1 MWSCAVALILELLR
15 VTITFMGE
23 GIMGFDAGIVLTL
36 TFFAFVLLVIVKS
49 VAIVPQSEE
58 YVVER
63 FGKYRQTLMA
73 GINLLVPFLD
83 RIEHKVVVLERQL
96 DAFDISVITRDN
108 VEIILETTVFFRVI
122 DAAKSVYRIRDVPLA
137 LRTTA
142 ESVIRSAAGKLEL
155 DDIQSSRQ
163 QMNDE
168 ILKNLREAS
177 EVWGLE
183 ITRSEITDVRVD
195 EATKQA
201 QRQQLN
207 AERERRATVAKA
219 EGERQR
225 VELEADAELYEATK
239 KAEAIRL
246 TADAEAYAI
255 IKKAE
260 ADAEQTRVV
269 AEAIAN
275 EGQPAV
281 DFEILK
287 RQVDAIGRMASSE
300 NTKTIVLP
308 SDVTK
313 TIGGLSALNEILG
326 RGEGR

>member
-1 MWSCAVALILELLR
+1 MEQVDLG
-15 VTITFMGE
+15 VM
-23 GIMGFDAGIVLTL
+23 LTL
-36 TFFAFVLLVIVKS
+36 VFLGLAVLLAFKS
-49 VAIVPQSEE
+49 VAIVPQSDE

-63 FGKYRQTLMA
+63 FGRYRVTLAA

-83 RIEHKVVVLERQL
+83 RVAHKIQILERQL
-96 DAFDISVITRDN
+96 DAFVISVITRDN
-108 VEIILETTVFFRVI
+108 VEIELETTVFFRVI
-122 DAAKSVYRIRDVPLA
+122 NASKSVYRIKDVPLA

-142 ESVIRSAAGKLEL
+142 ESIIRSAAGKLEL
-155 DDIQSSRQ
+155 DEVQSSRQ
-163 QMNDE
+163 KMNEE
-168 ILKNLREAS
+168 ILQNLREAS

-195 EATKQA
+195 EATKEA

-207 AERERRATVAKA
+207 AERERRATVARA

-225 VELEADAELYEATK
+225 VELQADGELYEAQK
-239 KAEAIRL
+239 NAEAIKL
-246 TADAEAYAI
+246 TADAEAYAV

-260 ADAEQTRVV
+260 ADAEQTRMI
-269 AEAIAN
+269 AEAISQD
-275 EGQPAV
+275 GQPAI

-287 RQVDAIGRMASSE
+287 RQVEAIGLLASSD

-313 TIGGLSALNEILG
+313 TIGGLAGLQEALR
-326 RGEGR
+326 RGEDA

>member
-1 MWSCAVALILELLR
+1 MEQVDLG
-15 VTITFMGE
+15 V
-23 GIMGFDAGIVLTL
+23 VLTL
-36 TFFAFVLLVIVKS
+36 VFLGLAVLLAFKS
-49 VAIVPQSEE
+49 VAIVPQSDE

-63 FGKYRQTLMA
+63 FGRYRATLAA

-83 RIEHKVVVLERQL
+83 RVAHKIQILERQL
-96 DAFDISVITRDN
+96 DAFVISVITRDN
-108 VEIILETTVFFRVI
+108 VEIELETTVFFRVI
-122 DAAKSVYRIRDVPLA
+122 NASKSVYRIKDVPLA

-142 ESVIRSAAGKLEL
+142 ESIIRSAAGKLEL
-155 DDIQSSRQ
+155 DEVQSSRQ
-163 QMNDE
+163 KMNEE
-168 ILKNLREAS
+168 ILQNLREAS

-195 EATKQA
+195 EATKEA

-207 AERERRATVAKA
+207 AERERRATVARA

-225 VELEADAELYEATK
+225 VELQADGELYEAQK
-239 KAEAIRL
+239 NAEAIKL
-246 TADAEAYAI
+246 TADAEAYAV

-260 ADAEQTRVV
+260 ADAEQTRMI
-269 AEAIAN
+269 AEAISQD
-275 EGQPAV
+275 GQPAI

-287 RQVDAIGRMASSE
+287 RQVEAIGLLASSD

-313 TIGGLSALNEILG
+313 TIGGLAGLQEALT
-326 RGEGR
+326 RGEDA

>member
-1 MWSCAVALILELLR
+1 ME
-15 VTITFMGE
+15 
-23 GIMGFDAGIVLTL
+23 FDSGVVLTL
-36 TFFAFVLLVIVKS
+36 VFFGFILLVIVKS

-195 EATKQA
+195 EATKVA

-287 RQVDAIGRMASSE
+287 RQVDAIGRMAASDNS
-300 NTKTIVLP
+300 KTIVVP

-313 TIGGLSALNEILG
+313 TIGGLSTLG
-326 RGEGR
+326 ELFGRKEGQ

>member
-1 MWSCAVALILELLR
+1 MEQLEIGLG
-15 VTITFMGE
+15 VI
-23 GIMGFDAGIVLTL
+23 LTL
-36 TFFAFVLLVIVKS
+36 VFLVFSLIVAVKS
-49 VAIVPQSEE
+49 VAIVPQSQE

-63 FGKYRQTLMA
+63 FGRYRVTLSA

-83 RIEHKVVVLERQL
+83 RVEHKVVVLERQL
-96 DAFDISVITRDN
+96 DAFNISVITRDN
-108 VEIILETTVFFRVI
+108 VEIVLETTVFFRVLE
-122 DAAKSVYRIRDVPLA
+122 AAASVYRIRDVPLA

-142 ESVIRSAAGKLEL
+142 ESIIRSAAGKLEL

-163 QMNDE
+163 QMNEE
-168 ILKNLREAS
+168 ILQNLRDAA

-219 EGERQR
+219 EGDRQR
-225 VELEADAELYEATK
+225 VQLEADAQLYQASK
-239 KAEAIRL
+239 QAEAVRV
-246 TADAEAYAI
+246 TADAEAYAVV
-255 IKKAE
+255 KKAE
-260 ADAEQTRVV
+260 ADAEQTRMI
-269 AEAIAN
+269 AEAISN
-275 EGQPAV
+275 NGQPAI

-287 RQVDAIGRMASSE
+287 RQVDAIAKLAASD

-308 SDVTK
+308 TDVTK
-313 TIGGLSALNEILG
+313 TVGGLASLQEVLKPRAG
-326 RGEGR
+326 D

>member
-1 MWSCAVALILELLR
+1 MEQVDLG
-15 VTITFMGE
+15 VM
-23 GIMGFDAGIVLTL
+23 LTL
-36 TFFAFVLLVIVKS
+36 VFLGLAVLLAFKS
-49 VAIVPQSEE
+49 VAIVPQSDE

-63 FGKYRQTLMA
+63 FGRYRVTLAA

-83 RIEHKVVVLERQL
+83 RVAHKIQILERQL
-96 DAFDISVITRDN
+96 DAFVISVITRDN
-108 VEIILETTVFFRVI
+108 VEIELETTVFFRVI
-122 DAAKSVYRIRDVPLA
+122 NASKSVYRIKDVPLA

-142 ESVIRSAAGKLEL
+142 ESIIRSAAGKLEL
-155 DDIQSSRQ
+155 DEVQSSRQ
-163 QMNDE
+163 KMNEE
-168 ILKNLREAS
+168 ILQNLREAS

-195 EATKQA
+195 EATKEA

-207 AERERRATVAKA
+207 AERERRATVARA

-225 VELEADAELYEATK
+225 VELQADGELYEAQK
-239 KAEAIRL
+239 NAEAIKL
-246 TADAEAYAI
+246 TADAEAYAV

-260 ADAEQTRVV
+260 ADAEQTRMI
-269 AEAIAN
+269 AEAISQD
-275 EGQPAV
+275 GQPAI

-287 RQVDAIGRMASSE
+287 RQVEAIGLLASSD

-313 TIGGLSALNEILG
+313 TIGGLAGLQEALK
-326 RGEGR
+326 RGEDA

>member
-1 MWSCAVALILELLR
+1 MEQVDLG
-15 VTITFMGE
+15 V
-23 GIMGFDAGIVLTL
+23 VLTL
-36 TFFAFVLLVIVKS
+36 VFLGLAVLLAFQS
-49 VAIVPQSEE
+49 VAIVPQSDE

-63 FGKYRQTLMA
+63 FGRYRVTLAA

-83 RIEHKVVVLERQL
+83 RVAHKIQILERQL
-96 DAFDISVITRDN
+96 DAFVISVITRDN
-108 VEIILETTVFFRVI
+108 VEIELETTVFFRVI
-122 DAAKSVYRIRDVPLA
+122 NASKSVYRIKDVPLA

-142 ESVIRSAAGKLEL
+142 ESIIRSAAGKLEL
-155 DDIQSSRQ
+155 DEVQSSRQ
-163 QMNDE
+163 KMNEE
-168 ILKNLREAS
+168 ILQNLREAS

-195 EATKQA
+195 EATKEA

-207 AERERRATVAKA
+207 AERERRATVARA

-225 VELEADAELYEATK
+225 VELQADGELYEAQK
-239 KAEAIRL
+239 NAEAIKL
-246 TADAEAYAI
+246 TADAEAYAV

-260 ADAEQTRVV
+260 ADAEQTRVI
-269 AEAIAN
+269 AEAISQD
-275 EGQPAV
+275 GQPAI

-287 RQVDAIGRMASSE
+287 RQVEAIGMLASSD

-313 TIGGLSALNEILG
+313 TIGGLAGLQEALR
-326 RGEGR
+326 RGEDA

>member
-1 MWSCAVALILELLR
+1 MEQIDLGV
-15 VTITFMGE
+15 
-23 GIMGFDAGIVLTL
+23 VLTL
-36 TFFAFVLLVIVKS
+36 VFLGLTVLLAFKS
-49 VAIVPQSEE
+49 VAIVPQSDE

-63 FGKYRQTLMA
+63 FGRYRVTLAA

-83 RIEHKVVVLERQL
+83 RVAHKIQILERQL
-96 DAFDISVITRDN
+96 DAFVISVITRDN
-108 VEIILETTVFFRVI
+108 VEIELETTVFFRVI
-122 DAAKSVYRIRDVPLA
+122 NASKSVYRIKDVPLA

-142 ESVIRSAAGKLEL
+142 ESIIRSAAGKLEL
-155 DDIQSSRQ
+155 DEVQSSRQ
-163 QMNDE
+163 KMNEE
-168 ILKNLREAS
+168 ILQNLREAS

-195 EATKQA
+195 EATKEA

-207 AERERRATVAKA
+207 AERERRATVARA

-225 VELEADAELYEATK
+225 VELQADGELYEAQK
-239 KAEAIRL
+239 NAEAIKL
-246 TADAEAYAI
+246 TADAEAYAV

-260 ADAEQTRVV
+260 ADAEQTRVI
-269 AEAIAN
+269 AEAISQD
-275 EGQPAV
+275 GQPAI

-287 RQVDAIGRMASSE
+287 RQVEAIGLLASSD

-313 TIGGLSALNEILG
+313 TIGGLAGLQEALR
-326 RGEGR
+326 RGEDV

>member
-1 MWSCAVALILELLR
+1 MEAIGLG
-15 VTITFMGE
+15 TI
-23 GIMGFDAGIVLTL
+23 LTL
-36 TFFAFVLLVIVKS
+36 VFLAFALLVAYKS

-58 YVVER
+58 FVVER
-63 FGKYRQTLMA
+63 FGRYRQTLAA
-73 GINLLVPFLD
+73 GINLLIPFLD
-83 RIEHKVVVLERQL
+83 RVEHKVLVLERQL

-108 VEIILETTVFFRVI
+108 VEIVLETTVFFRI
-122 DAAKSVYRIRDVPLA
+122 TDAAKSVYRIRDVPLA

-142 ESVIRSAAGKLEL
+142 ESIIRSAAGKLEL

-168 ILKNLREAS
+168 ILKNLREAA

-225 VELEADAELYEATK
+225 VELEADAQLYEATK
-239 KAEAIRL
+239 QAEAIKL
-246 TADAEAYAI
+246 TADAEAYAVV
-255 IKKAE
+255 KKAE
-260 ADAEQTRVV
+260 ADAEQTKVI
-269 AEAIAN
+269 AEAISN
-275 EGQPAV
+275 NGQPAI

-287 RQVDAIGRMASSE
+287 RQVEAIGNLASS
-300 NTKTIVLP
+300 NNAKTIVLP
-308 SDVTK
+308 TDVTK
-313 TIGGLSALNEILG
+313 TVGGLATLQDALSQKSG
-326 RGEGR
+326 G

>member
-1 MWSCAVALILELLR
+1 MEQVDLGL
-15 VTITFMGE
+15 
-23 GIMGFDAGIVLTL
+23 VLTIVFL
-36 TFFAFVLLVIVKS
+36 GLAMLLAVKS
-49 VAIVPQSEE
+49 VAIVPQSDE

-63 FGKYRQTLMA
+63 FGRYRATLAA

-83 RIEHKVVVLERQL
+83 RVAHKIQILERQL
-96 DAFDISVITRDN
+96 DAFVISVITRDN
-108 VEIILETTVFFRVI
+108 VEIELETTVFFRVI
-122 DAAKSVYRIRDVPLA
+122 NASKSVYRIKDVPLA

-142 ESVIRSAAGKLEL
+142 ESIIRSAAGKLEL
-155 DDIQSSRQ
+155 DEVQSSRQ
-163 QMNDE
+163 KMNEE
-168 ILKNLREAS
+168 ILQNLREAS

-195 EATKQA
+195 EATKEA

-207 AERERRATVAKA
+207 AERERRATVARA

-225 VELEADAELYEATK
+225 VELQADGELYEAQK
-239 KAEAIRL
+239 NAEAIKL

-260 ADAEQTRVV
+260 ADAEQTRVI
-269 AEAIAN
+269 ADAISQD
-275 EGQPAV
+275 GQPAI

-287 RQVDAIGRMASSE
+287 RQVEAIGLLASSD

-313 TIGGLSALNEILG
+313 TIGGLAGLQEALR
-326 RGEGR
+326 RGEDA

>member
-1 MWSCAVALILELLR
+1 MEQIDLGVLL
-15 VTITFMGE
+15 TIVF
-23 GIMGFDAGIVLTL
+23 L
-36 TFFAFVLLVIVKS
+36 AFVILLVVKS

-63 FGKYRQTLMA
+63 FGKYRQTLNA
-73 GINLLVPFLD
+73 GISLLIPFLD
-83 RIEHKVVVLERQL
+83 RVEYKVLILERQL

-108 VEIILETTVFFRVI
+108 VEITLETTVFFRVI
-122 DAAKSVYRIRDVPLA
+122 NASKSVYRIGDVPLA
-137 LRTTA
+137 LRPTA
-142 ESVIRSAAGKLEL
+142 ESIIRSAAGKLEL

-163 QMNDE
+163 QMNEE
-168 ILKNLREAS
+168 ILRNLREAS

-219 EGERQR
+219 EGERQK
-225 VELEADAELYEATK
+225 VQLEADAQLYEAEK
-239 KAEAIRL
+239 QAEAIKV
-246 TADAEAYAI
+246 TADAEAYAV
-255 IKKAE
+255 IKKAQ
-260 ADAEQTRVV
+260 ADAEQTRVI
-269 AEAIAN
+269 ADAISN
-275 EGQPAV
+275 NGQPAV

-287 RQVDAIGRMASSE
+287 RQVDAIGRLASSD

-313 TIGGLSALNEILG
+313 TIGGLSSLQEIL
-326 RGEGR
+326 RAKEGS

>member
-1 MWSCAVALILELLR
+1 MEQVDLGVI
-15 VTITFMGE
+15 
-23 GIMGFDAGIVLTL
+23 LTL
-36 TFFAFVLLVIVKS
+36 VFLGLAVLLAFKS
-49 VAIVPQSEE
+49 VAIVPQSDE

-63 FGKYRQTLMA
+63 FGRYRATLAA

-83 RIEHKVVVLERQL
+83 RVAHKIQILERQL
-96 DAFDISVITRDN
+96 DAFVISVITRDN
-108 VEIILETTVFFRVI
+108 VEIELETTVFFRVI
-122 DAAKSVYRIRDVPLA
+122 NASKSVYRIKDVPLA

-142 ESVIRSAAGKLEL
+142 ESIIRSAAGKLEL
-155 DDIQSSRQ
+155 DEVQSSRQ
-163 QMNDE
+163 KMNEE
-168 ILKNLREAS
+168 ILQNLREAS

-195 EATKQA
+195 EATKEA

-207 AERERRATVAKA
+207 AERERRATVARA

-225 VELEADAELYEATK
+225 VELQADGELYEAQK
-239 KAEAIRL
+239 NAEAIKL
-246 TADAEAYAI
+246 TADAEAYAV

-260 ADAEQTRVV
+260 ADAEQTRMI
-269 AEAIAN
+269 AEAISQD
-275 EGQPAV
+275 GQPAI

-287 RQVDAIGRMASSE
+287 RQVEAIGLLASSD

-313 TIGGLSALNEILG
+313 TIGGLAGLQEALK
-326 RGEGR
+326 RGEDA

>member
-1 MWSCAVALILELLR
+1 
-15 VTITFMGE
+15 MGVDS
-23 GIMGFDAGIVLTL
+23 GVVLTL
-36 TFFAFVLLVIVKS
+36 VFFGFVLLVIVKS

-195 EATKQA
+195 EATKAA

-287 RQVDAIGRMASSE
+287 RQVDAIGRMAASE
-300 NTKTIVLP
+300 NTKTIVVP

-313 TIGGLSALNEILG
+313 TIGGLSTLG
-326 RGEGR
+326 ELFGRKTEV

>member
-1 MWSCAVALILELLR
+1 MEQVDLG
-15 VTITFMGE
+15 V
-23 GIMGFDAGIVLTL
+23 VLTL
-36 TFFAFVLLVIVKS
+36 VFLGLAVLLAFKS
-49 VAIVPQSEE
+49 VAIVPQSDE

-63 FGKYRQTLMA
+63 FGRYRVTLAA

-83 RIEHKVVVLERQL
+83 RVAHKIQILERQL
-96 DAFDISVITRDN
+96 DAFVISVITRDN
-108 VEIILETTVFFRVI
+108 VEIELETTVFFRVI
-122 DAAKSVYRIRDVPLA
+122 NASKSVYRIKDVPLA

-142 ESVIRSAAGKLEL
+142 ESIIRSAAGKLEL
-155 DDIQSSRQ
+155 DEVQSSRQ
-163 QMNDE
+163 KMNEE
-168 ILKNLREAS
+168 ILQNLREAS

-195 EATKQA
+195 EATKEA

-207 AERERRATVAKA
+207 AERERRATVARA

-225 VELEADAELYEATK
+225 VELQADGELYEAQK
-239 KAEAIRL
+239 NAEAIKL
-246 TADAEAYAI
+246 TADAEAYAV

-260 ADAEQTRVV
+260 ADAEQTRVI
-269 AEAIAN
+269 AEAISQD
-275 EGQPAV
+275 GQPAI

-287 RQVDAIGRMASSE
+287 RQVEAIGLLASSD

-313 TIGGLSALNEILG
+313 TIGGLAGLQEALS
-326 RGEGR
+326 RGEDA

>member
-1 MWSCAVALILELLR
+1 MEVDSGV
-15 VTITFMGE
+15 
-23 GIMGFDAGIVLTL
+23 VLTL
-36 TFFAFVLLVIVKS
+36 VFFGFVLLVIVKS

-83 RIEHKVVVLERQL
+83 RIEHKVLVLERQL

-163 QMNDE
+163 QMNEE
-168 ILKNLREAS
+168 ILKNLRDAS

-246 TADAEAYAI
+246 TADADAYAI

-269 AEAIAN
+269 AQAIAN

-287 RQVDAIGRMASSE
+287 RQVDAIGRMASSD
-300 NTKTIVLP
+300 NTKTILVP

-313 TIGGLSALNEILG
+313 TIGGLSTLG
-326 RGEGR
+326 ELFNRKVEQ

>member
-1 MWSCAVALILELLR
+1 
-15 VTITFMGE
+15 
-23 GIMGFDAGIVLTL
+23 MGFDAGIVLTL

-313 TIGGLSALNEILG
+313 TIGGLSTLNEILG

>member
-1 MWSCAVALILELLR
+1 
-15 VTITFMGE
+15 MGVDS
-23 GIMGFDAGIVLTL
+23 GVVLTL
-36 TFFAFVLLVIVKS
+36 FFFGFVLLVIVKS

-195 EATKQA
+195 EATKAA

-287 RQVDAIGRMASSE
+287 RQVDAIGRMAASE
-300 NTKTIVLP
+300 NTKTIVVP

-313 TIGGLSALNEILG
+313 TIGGLSTLG
-326 RGEGR
+326 ELFGRKTEV

>member
-1 MWSCAVALILELLR
+1 MEQVDLG
-15 VTITFMGE
+15 V
-23 GIMGFDAGIVLTL
+23 VLTIVFL
-36 TFFAFVLLVIVKS
+36 GLAVLLAVKS
-49 VAIVPQSEE
+49 VAIVPQSDE

-63 FGKYRQTLMA
+63 FGRYRVTLAA
-73 GINLLVPFLD
+73 GINLFVPFLD
-83 RIEHKVVVLERQL
+83 RVAHKIQILERQL
-96 DAFDISVITRDN
+96 DAFVISVITRDN
-108 VEIILETTVFFRVI
+108 VEIELETTVFFRVI
-122 DAAKSVYRIRDVPLA
+122 NASKSVYRIKDVPLA

-142 ESVIRSAAGKLEL
+142 ESIIRSAAGKLEL
-155 DDIQSSRQ
+155 DEVQSSRQ
-163 QMNDE
+163 KMNEE
-168 ILKNLREAS
+168 ILQNLREAS

-195 EATKQA
+195 EATKEA

-207 AERERRATVAKA
+207 AERERRATVARA

-225 VELEADAELYEATK
+225 VELQADGELYEAQK
-239 KAEAIRL
+239 NAEAIKL

-260 ADAEQTRVV
+260 ADAEQTRVI
-269 AEAIAN
+269 ADAISQD
-275 EGQPAV
+275 GQPAI

-287 RQVDAIGRMASSE
+287 RQVEAIGLLASSD

-313 TIGGLSALNEILG
+313 TIGGLAGLQEALR
-326 RGEGR
+326 RGEDA

>member
-1 MWSCAVALILELLR
+1 MEQIDLGV
-15 VTITFMGE
+15 
-23 GIMGFDAGIVLTL
+23 VLTL
-36 TFFAFVLLVIVKS
+36 VFLGLAVLLAFKS
-49 VAIVPQSEE
+49 VAIVPQSDE

-63 FGKYRQTLMA
+63 FGRYRVTLAA

-83 RIEHKVVVLERQL
+83 RVAHKIQILERQL
-96 DAFDISVITRDN
+96 DAFVISVITRDN
-108 VEIILETTVFFRVI
+108 VEIELETTVFFRVI
-122 DAAKSVYRIRDVPLA
+122 NASKSVYRIKDVPLA

-142 ESVIRSAAGKLEL
+142 ESIIRSAAGKLEL
-155 DDIQSSRQ
+155 DEVQSSRQ
-163 QMNDE
+163 KMNEE
-168 ILKNLREAS
+168 ILQNLREAS

-195 EATKQA
+195 EATKEA

-207 AERERRATVAKA
+207 AERERRATVARA

-225 VELEADAELYEATK
+225 VELQADGELYEAQK
-239 KAEAIRL
+239 NAEAIKL

-260 ADAEQTRVV
+260 ADAEQTRVI
-269 AEAIAN
+269 AEAISQD
-275 EGQPAV
+275 GQPAI

-287 RQVDAIGRMASSE
+287 RQVEAIGLLASSD

-313 TIGGLSALNEILG
+313 TIGGLAGLQEALR
-326 RGEGR
+326 RGEDA

>member
-1 MWSCAVALILELLR
+1 MSLWSIIFGNLGTLL
-15 VTITFMGE
+15 TIIFFIFAIFM
-23 GIMGFDAGIVLTL
+23 AS
-36 TFFAFVLLVIVKS
+36 KC
-49 VAIVPQSEE
+49 VAIVPQSIE

-63 FGKYRQTLMA
+63 FGKYRKTLTA
-73 GINLLVPFLD
+73 GISLLVPFLD
-83 RIEHKVVVLERQL
+83 RVQHKVIILERQL
-96 DAFDISVITRDN
+96 DAFEISVITRDN

-137 LRTTA
+137 LKTTA
-142 ESVIRSAAGKLEL
+142 ESIIRSAAGKLEL

-163 QMNDE
+163 QMNEE

-219 EGERQR
+219 EGERKR
-225 VELEADAELYEATK
+225 VELEADAELYEAK
-239 KAEAIRL
+239 QKAEAVKL
-246 TADAEAYAI
+246 AADAEAYSV

-260 ADAEQTRVV
+260 ADAEQTRMV
-269 AEAIAN
+269 AEAIAQN
-275 EGQPAV
+275 GQPAI

-287 RQVDAIGRMASSE
+287 RQVDAIAKLASSD

-308 SDVTK
+308 TDVTK
-313 TIGGLSALNEILG
+313 TIGALSGLQELLKK
-326 RGEGR
+326 

>member
-1 MWSCAVALILELLR
+1 MEQIDLGV
-15 VTITFMGE
+15 
-23 GIMGFDAGIVLTL
+23 VLTL
-36 TFFAFVLLVIVKS
+36 VFLGLTVLLAFKS
-49 VAIVPQSEE
+49 VAIVPQSDE

-63 FGKYRQTLMA
+63 FGRYRVTLAA

-83 RIEHKVVVLERQL
+83 RVAHKIQILERQL
-96 DAFDISVITRDN
+96 DAFVISVITRDN
-108 VEIILETTVFFRVI
+108 VEIELETTVFFRVI
-122 DAAKSVYRIRDVPLA
+122 NASKSVYRIKDVPLA

-142 ESVIRSAAGKLEL
+142 ESIIRSAAGKLEL
-155 DDIQSSRQ
+155 DEVQSSRQ
-163 QMNDE
+163 KMNEE
-168 ILKNLREAS
+168 ILQNLREAS

-195 EATKQA
+195 EATKEA

-207 AERERRATVAKA
+207 AERERRATVARA

-225 VELEADAELYEATK
+225 VELQADGELYEAQK
-239 KAEAIRL
+239 NAEAIKL
-246 TADAEAYAI
+246 TADAEAYAV

-260 ADAEQTRVV
+260 ADAEQTRVI
-269 AEAIAN
+269 AEAISQD
-275 EGQPAV
+275 GQPAI

-287 RQVDAIGRMASSE
+287 RQVEAIGLLASSD

-313 TIGGLSALNEILG
+313 TIGGLAGLQEALR
-326 RGEGR
+326 RGEDA

>member
-1 MWSCAVALILELLR
+1 MEQVDLG
-15 VTITFMGE
+15 V
-23 GIMGFDAGIVLTL
+23 VLTL
-36 TFFAFVLLVIVKS
+36 VFLGLAVLLAFKS
-49 VAIVPQSEE
+49 VAIVPQSDE

-63 FGKYRQTLMA
+63 FGRYRVTLAA

-83 RIEHKVVVLERQL
+83 RVAHRIQILERQL
-96 DAFDISVITRDN
+96 DAFVISVITRDN
-108 VEIILETTVFFRVI
+108 VEIELETTVFFRVI
-122 DAAKSVYRIRDVPLA
+122 NASKSVYRIKDVPLA

-142 ESVIRSAAGKLEL
+142 ESIIRSAAGKLEL
-155 DDIQSSRQ
+155 DEVQSSRQ
-163 QMNDE
+163 KMNEE
-168 ILKNLREAS
+168 ILQNLREAS

-195 EATKQA
+195 EATKEA

-207 AERERRATVAKA
+207 AERERRATVARA

-225 VELEADAELYEATK
+225 VELQADGELYEAQK
-239 KAEAIRL
+239 NAEAIKL
-246 TADAEAYAI
+246 TADAEAYAV

-260 ADAEQTRVV
+260 ADAEQTRVI
-269 AEAIAN
+269 AEAISQD
-275 EGQPAV
+275 GQPAI

-287 RQVDAIGRMASSE
+287 RQVEAIGLLASSD

-313 TIGGLSALNEILG
+313 TIGGLAGLQEALR
-326 RGEGR
+326 RGEDA

>member
-1 MWSCAVALILELLR
+1 MEQLEIGLG
-15 VTITFMGE
+15 VI
-23 GIMGFDAGIVLTL
+23 LTL
-36 TFFAFVLLVIVKS
+36 VFLVFSLIVAVKS
-49 VAIVPQSEE
+49 VAIVPQSQE

-63 FGKYRQTLMA
+63 FGRYRVTLSA

-83 RIEHKVVVLERQL
+83 RVEHKVVVLERQL
-96 DAFDISVITRDN
+96 DAFNISVITRDN
-108 VEIILETTVFFRVI
+108 VEIELETTVFFRVLE
-122 DAAKSVYRIRDVPLA
+122 AAASVYRIRDVPLA

-142 ESVIRSAAGKLEL
+142 ESIIRSAAGKLEL

-163 QMNDE
+163 QMNEE
-168 ILKNLREAS
+168 ILQNLRDAA

-219 EGERQR
+219 EGDRQR
-225 VELEADAELYEATK
+225 VQLEADAQLYQASK
-239 KAEAIRL
+239 QAEAVRV
-246 TADAEAYAI
+246 TADAEAYAVV
-255 IKKAE
+255 KKAE
-260 ADAEQTRVV
+260 ADAEQTRMI
-269 AEAIAN
+269 AEAISN
-275 EGQPAV
+275 NGQPAI

-287 RQVDAIGRMASSE
+287 RQVDAIAKLAASD

-308 SDVTK
+308 TDVTK
-313 TIGGLSALNEILG
+313 TVGGLASLQEVLKSRAED
-326 RGEGR
+326 

>member
-1 MWSCAVALILELLR
+1 MEQVDLGVI
-15 VTITFMGE
+15 
-23 GIMGFDAGIVLTL
+23 LTL
-36 TFFAFVLLVIVKS
+36 VFLGLAVLLAFKS
-49 VAIVPQSEE
+49 VAIVPQSDE

-63 FGKYRQTLMA
+63 FGRYRDTLAA

-83 RIEHKVVVLERQL
+83 RVAHKIQILERQL
-96 DAFDISVITRDN
+96 DAFVISVITRDN
-108 VEIILETTVFFRVI
+108 VEIELETTVFFRVI
-122 DAAKSVYRIRDVPLA
+122 NASKSVYRIKDVPLA

-142 ESVIRSAAGKLEL
+142 ESIIRSAAGKLEL
-155 DDIQSSRQ
+155 DEVQSSRQ
-163 QMNDE
+163 KMNEE
-168 ILKNLREAS
+168 ILQNLREAS

-195 EATKQA
+195 EATKEA

-207 AERERRATVAKA
+207 AERERRATVARA

-225 VELEADAELYEATK
+225 VELQADGELYEAQK
-239 KAEAIRL
+239 NAEAIKL
-246 TADAEAYAI
+246 TADAEAYAV

-260 ADAEQTRVV
+260 ADAEQTRMI
-269 AEAIAN
+269 AEAISQD
-275 EGQPAV
+275 GQPAI

-287 RQVDAIGRMASSE
+287 RQVEAIGLLASSD

-313 TIGGLSALNEILG
+313 TIGGLAGLQEALK
-326 RGEGR
+326 RGEDA